1 MFLGIDPGIRT
12 LSWALVN
19 ETGVVEAGT
28 TDLIA
33 GVPKKKHKKYAWLV
47 HRWMQAHIHLFDA
60 ELIVVEQQMSQKMRI
75 VETALSFG
83 NFSRTVVI
91 PPVRWRKYHKIS
103 TGNYRRNKKESI
115 KKIMNITLPTSVRTL
130 LASKKK
136 KDDIAEAI
144 LISLFARHLSHGA
157 LAP

>member
-12 LSWALVN
+12 LSWALVD

-33 GVPKKKHKKYAWLV
+33 GVPKSKHKKYAWLV

-75 VETALSFG
+75 IETA
-83 NFSRTVVI
+83 
-91 PPVRWRKYHKIS
+91 H
-103 TGNYRRNKKESI
+103 
-115 KKIMNITLPTSVRTL
+115 
-130 LASKKK
+130 
-136 KDDIAEAI
+136 
-144 LISLFARHLSHGA
+144 LISILGSNNPSSWPHVRMSNNIGIVA
-157 LAP
+157 LEPFQHQAIMTLNISRSKQDLGLREQVVPVE